1 VSVNEPKVA
10 VIVVCPAAMVL
21 ARPELATVA
30 TDVDDEVQVTPVV
43 RSALEPSL

>member
-1 VSVNEPKVA
+1 MSLNEPKVA
-10 VIVVCPAAMVL
+10 VIVVCPAATVV

-30 TDVDDEVQVTPVV
+30 TEVEDDVQVTPVV